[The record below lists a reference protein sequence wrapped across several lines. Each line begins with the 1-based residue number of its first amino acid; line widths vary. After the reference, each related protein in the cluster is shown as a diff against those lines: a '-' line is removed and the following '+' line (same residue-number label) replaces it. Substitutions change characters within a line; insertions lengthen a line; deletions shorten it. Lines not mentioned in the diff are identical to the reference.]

1 MIQLNEIKPLT
12 DFLRNSKAH
21 IANLKASGRPEVLT
35 VNGEAAVV
43 VQDADSYQEL
53 VALATQAQEDKR
65 LAIALEALRNGET
78 GIPAADARERFQQ
91 KFGNA

>member
-21 IANLKASGRPEVLT
+21 IEHLKASGIPEVLT

-43 VQDADSYQEL
+43 VQDAESYQKL
-53 VALATQAQEDKR
+53 VALANQARDDMR
-65 LAIALEALRNGET
+65 LAAALEALRSGEKGT
-78 GIPAADARERFQQ
+78 PASAARKKIQRKLRGE
-91 KFGNA
+91 

>member
-1 MIQLNEIKPLT
+1 MIDLDQIKPLT

-43 VQDADSYQEL
+43 VQDAESYQEL
-53 VALATQAQEDKR
+53 LALATQPRDDNR
-65 LAIALEALRNGET
+65 LAEALEAFREGET
-78 GIPAADARERFQQ
+78 GTPSATARQ
-91 KFGNA
+91 KLLKKHSRA

>member
-1 MIQLNEIKPLT
+1 MIKLNEIKPLT
-12 DFLRNSKAH
+12 GFLRNSKAH

-43 VQDADSYQEL
+43 VQDATSYQEL
-53 VALATQAQEDKR
+53 LALATQAQEDKR

-78 GIPAADARERFQQ
+78 GIAATEASQRLQQ